1 MTGLAATMS
10 AMDDGS
16 RPRKMPDWEFRGMAW
31 LFRLVDIFSGPEKKL
46 ARLPLRR
53 GMTVVDYA
61 CGPGRYTEP
70 VARFVGPEGKVYA
83 VDIQPLA
90 LSMVRDRAN
99 RAALANIETV
109 FVQAY
114 DTGIPSA
121 CTDLV
126 LLLDAFHGIGD
137 RLTLLREIH
146 RLIKP
151 DGLFLMEPGHMDGAR
166 ARAIVTETGLFR
178 HLKTI
183 KKDMHFSPLPPS

>member
-1 MTGLAATMS
+1 MTWMY
-10 AMDDGS
+10 
-16 RPRKMPDWEFRGMAW
+16 
-31 LFRLVDIFSGPEKKL
+31 RLVDIFSGPDKKL
-46 ARLPLRR
+46 ARLPLRK

-90 LSMVRDRAN
+90 LNMVRGRAS

-109 FVQAY
+109 LVQAC
-114 DTGIPSA
+114 DTGIPSGCA
-121 CTDLV
+121 DLV

-137 RLTLLREIH
+137 RIALLREVRRI
-146 RLIKP
+146 IKP
-151 DGLFLMEPGHMDGAR
+151 DGRFLMEPGHMDGTR
-166 ARAIVTETGLFR
+166 ALAIVTETGLFQ

-183 KKDMHFSPLPPS
+183 KKDMHFAPLPSS